1 MVKKTRTP
9 LLIMIAIISLLS
21 CISIAFATWIIT
33 GSILIKPDDDSQK
46 VIIKYL
52 DGQEG
57 DYDGNILLP
66 SDTALG
72 LVDGDLTYYYK
83 ISGSSDDYVLVNEE
97 LKQGP
102 IDADNYLIKV
112 DYKVSDTLTESYD
125 GIEFVI
131 NKATIDVSGL
141 SMDDASKVYN
151 RSEQIIEV
159 SGTLPKGISSVSYTG
174 GITNVGSS
182 TITAK
187 FTLESTKNYN
197 PVSDMTAVLTITP
210 KDISSAVVSFTGYS
224 NNSFNYTGSE
234 IGDINSK
241 LSVVLDGYALIK
253 GTEYICEFSELVAIG
268 SYSETITGTG
278 NYTGTVTVNYDI
290 VQRSM
295 KLIVEE
301 DNNTGNQQRF
311 TYDGTVKYPSYI
323 VKDENDNIITD
334 ATITYS
340 ENPVNSA
347 LYNLTITASKEGYE
361 SGSKNIQFYIEQ
373 ATITLSW
380 SNTTFTY
387 DKTSHYPTVSHSETV
402 ASDNVSISVSG
413 GQVNAGTYT
422 ATAVLSQSYQNYVL
436 DSNSSCAFT
445 IAPRTIT
452 LASGLYNLDYS
463 SSVRTWSQIISPIA
477 SKLTF
482 NNVISGDTLN
492 QTVLGMH
499 NGVYAYGEVSV
510 TGLDT
515 SMTNV
520 VGSTY
525 QATVSISN
533 NNYVLNGNKIVLKY
547 KTALINGIY
556 YTIEDAFSQSGTI
569 SFAGDATSASTYVAT
584 CFTKLTAAQGNP
596 YNNKVTYDLSGS
608 RKLLVPFEAS
618 TTNYN
623 SSDTSSGS
631 GGNVYS
637 ALIIPSGITIN
648 VNSGSSLVTGAKI
661 GYRQAATQDAVTN
674 ARNRGVL
681 INNGTI
687 ICNSGGNIYSYG
699 FIKGSGTLTLKNGAV
714 ATDCMA
720 VYDFS
725 GGTAASSMRNDV
737 LPMTNWTMHNI
748 SCETTIYSGAT
759 YNAFAHFVI
768 SSSVVDSTV
777 SVIAPGTNQSA
788 NSIFIPTEI
797 SDSNYIVK
805 KTSKAAN
812 WSETSAGAVALT
824 SITGSNQ
831 ITGQKDVFEIY
842 GNYKDATLKIT
853 IRVIISISLTTKKNG
868 SIPCPMS
875 YCDVIVKDGSHLN
888 ISSSDYAFLPGTK
901 IEIEKGATV
910 DIGTNV
916 HLSMMKMS
924 DFTEGYFYKYCVDK
938 TDAKCIVNGTLNING
953 GYIGGEISSTE
964 EGAVLNLGSASGVST
979 KLNVY
984 YQTSDPYYKS
994 YTPNATG
1001 TIDSVADSALTKAVY
1016 VSATTDNTNYFWTAA
1031 ENVKTFKLNFYD
1043 SDGTTLLKTLNIS
1056 VVNADTYDVTGS
1068 EFTPSKMHYKFVKWL
1083 NMDGSA
1089 FSGATLDSVTDSINL
1104 KASWDETT
1112 YTVLY
1117 NAGYGR
1123 DSLGNVNYLFEE
1135 DGVVYDNKLESFTIS
1150 SLVNNGGVIPITT
1163 TASYEGKRFYGWFV
1177 GLDNSVGIIIDSLTV
1192 EQLEYIVANSGL
1204 GNSIPLYCEFS
1215 DNPIYNVVLDDT
1227 VNNVIAKS
1235 FYIESNSTI
1244 LDSGFNI
1251 PEFSTIDFDDDPGYE
1266 LYFNGFYVDAN
1277 NNYTRDNDEVV
1288 YSIDEL
1294 EQLTITSNMTFYVFW
1309 DDKCVVEYKDN
1320 IGDGDNND
1328 SETLYIKPGA
1338 DLILKQAQSPK
1349 VVTGTSYDTEYTFT
1363 GWNYNGDSV
1372 NASQTVNI
1380 TSDTELV
1387 AEYSTLYIYEL
1398 TIKPDDSTV
1407 SFNFNGVDK
1416 TVTSDTTI
1424 SYKSE
1429 TNDVSFDIS
1438 FTITPNDGEVDK
1450 ITATIAGEVSEL
1462 SKSNPSIKF
1471 NAHST
1476 IAVTISSGCIAA
1488 GTLITL
1494 ADGTMKPVEK
1504 LTINDLLLVFNHET
1518 GAYEAANIIFI
1529 DDDGWNYYNVLNL
1542 LFSNNYSIK
1551 VIYEHGFF
1559 DLDLGKY
1566 VYITLDNYHEFIG
1579 HRFAVT
1585 DVVDGEY
1592 IEKVVTLE
1600 NAYIQEEYTGCYSP
1614 VTVYHLNYFTN
1625 GLLSMP
1631 GGITGLFNMFEF
1643 NEDMVIDKELMEQDI
1658 EKYGLYTYEDFEEYI
1673 PYEIYSLFPAPYLKV
1688 SVEKGIV
1695 TFEEIIGYIDR
1706 YLQKMLDSQN

>member
-83 ISGSSDDYVLVNEE
+83 INGSSDDYVLVNEE

-141 SMDDASKVYN
+141 SMNDASKVYN

-290 VQRSM
+290 VQKSM

-301 DNNTGNQQRF
+301 DNNTGYQQRF

-436 DSNSSCAFT
+436 DSNSSCTFT

-452 LASGLYNLDYS
+452 LANGLYNLNYS
-463 SSVRTWSQIISPIA
+463 SSVRTWAQIISPIA
-477 SKLTF
+477 SLLTF

-547 KTALINGIY
+547 KTALIGSTY

-569 SFAGDATSASTYVAT
+569 SFAGDATSASTYVTT

-596 YNNKVTYDLSGS
+596 YNKTTYDLSGS

-648 VNSGSSLVTGAKI
+648 VNSGSSLVTGAKL
-661 GYRQAATQDAVTN
+661 GYRQSAAQDAATN

-687 ICNSGGNIYSYG
+687 VCNSGGNINSYG

-725 GGTAASSMRNDV
+725 GGTAALGMYRNV
-737 LPMTNWTMHNI
+737 LPMTNWSMHNI

-759 YNAFAHFVI
+759 YNAFVHLLI
-768 SSSVVDSTV
+768 NNGVVDSTV
-777 SVIAPGTNQSA
+777 AAIAPGTNQSA
-788 NSIFIPTEI
+788 NCIFMPTEI

-831 ITGQKDVFEIY
+831 ITGQKDIFEIH
-842 GNYKDATLKIT
+842 GNYKDATLSISV
-853 IRVIISISLTTKKNG
+853 RVIISVSLETEKNA
-868 SIPCPMS
+868 SKPCPMS

-916 HLSMMKMS
+916 HISMMKMS

-938 TDAKCIVNGTLNING
+938 TEAKCIVNGTLNING

-984 YQTSDPYYKS
+984 YATADPYYKS

-1001 TIDSVADSALTKAVY
+1001 TIDSVANSALTKAAY
-1016 VSATTDNTNYFWTAA
+1016 VSATTDNTNYYWTAA
-1031 ENVKTFKLNFYD
+1031 ENVKTFTLNFYD
-1043 SDGTTLLKTLNIS
+1043 SDGTTLLKTLNIL
-1056 VVNADTYDVTGS
+1056 VVNVDTYDVTGS
-1068 EFTPSKMHYKFVKWL
+1068 EFTPSKMHYEFAKWL
-1083 NMDGSA
+1083 NIDGSE
-1089 FSGATLDSVTDSINL
+1089 FSGATLDSETTSISL
-1104 KASWDETT
+1104 KASWYETT
-1112 YTVLY
+1112 YTILY
-1117 NAGYGR
+1117 NAGYGY
-1123 DSLGNVNYLFEE
+1123 DSLGNVNYLSEE
-1135 DGVVYDNKLESFTIS
+1135 DGLVYNNKLESFTIS
-1150 SLVNNGGVIPITT
+1150 SLENNGGVISIPT
-1163 TASYEGKRFYGWFV
+1163 TASYEGKTFYGWFV
-1177 GLDNSVGIIIDSLTV
+1177 GIDDSMGIITDSLTV

-1204 GNSIPLYCEFS
+1204 GNSIPLYCSFS
-1215 DNPIYNVVLDDT
+1215 DTAKYTITVIDRMHTDAPEIAVSFFIDSGSTIRKAKGDSYALPTFDSDVYDSDPTISYYFDGFMCNGVKYTADEVLDIVVTEDT
-1227 VNNVIAKS
+1227 VVTVNWATKAKLTYS
-1235 FYIESNSTI
+1235 DGGNSYHKPGTSVTLKSSTTTARPSDVNQGDYIERYSF
-1244 LDSGFNI
+1244 SGWQI
-1251 PEFSTIDFDDDPGYE
+1251 GSGKYE
-1266 LYFNGFYVDAN
+1266 AGGSY
-1277 NNYTRDNDEVV
+1277 
-1288 YSIDEL
+1288 
-1294 EQLTITSNMTFYVFW
+1294 TITEDVTATALFENTIRYYKVTITNKSTGYGSGNAKYRLTSIEGTFITGVNS
-1309 DDKCVVEYKDN
+1309 DDV
-1320 IGDGDNND
+1320 
-1328 SETLYIKPGA
+1328 SELA
-1338 DLILKQAQSPK
+1338 LN
-1349 VVTGTSYDTEYTFT
+1349 TGTSFTVYVLEGNTITINIRKLSTTWIFVTLTEDSFT
-1363 GWNYNGDSV
+1363 VYAKDSSGNNIV
-1372 NASQTVNI
+1372 DPVTQDSTDNTKRIVFTMPSGVCNI
-1380 TSDTELV
+1380 T
-1387 AEYSTLYIYEL
+1387 
-1398 TIKPDDSTV
+1398 
-1407 SFNFNGVDK
+1407 
-1416 TVTSDTTI
+1416 TS
-1424 SYKSE
+1424 
-1429 TNDVSFDIS
+1429 
-1438 FTITPNDGEVDK
+1438 
-1450 ITATIAGEVSEL
+1450 
-1462 SKSNPSIKF
+1462 
-1471 NAHST
+1471 
-1476 IAVTISSGCIAA
+1476 
-1488 GTLITL
+1488 
-1494 ADGTMKPVEK
+1494 
-1504 LTINDLLLVFNHET
+1504 
-1518 GAYEAANIIFI
+1518 
-1529 DDDGWNYYNVLNL
+1529 
-1542 LFSNNYSIK
+1542 
-1551 VIYEHGFF
+1551 
-1559 DLDLGKY
+1559 
-1566 VYITLDNYHEFIG
+1566 
-1579 HRFAVT
+1579 
-1585 DVVDGEY
+1585 
-1592 IEKVVTLE
+1592 
-1600 NAYIQEEYTGCYSP
+1600 
-1614 VTVYHLNYFTN
+1614 
-1625 GLLSMP
+1625 
-1631 GGITGLFNMFEF
+1631 
-1643 NEDMVIDKELMEQDI
+1643 
-1658 EKYGLYTYEDFEEYI
+1658 
-1673 PYEIYSLFPAPYLKV
+1673 
-1688 SVEKGIV
+1688 
-1695 TFEEIIGYIDR
+1695 
-1706 YLQKMLDSQN
+1706 